1 MKAIIQDKYGNA
13 DCLRLGE
20 LDEPSI
26 GDDDVLV
33 RVHAAGI
40 DRGAW
45 HFMTGTP
52 LIGRV
57 GFGLRKPKAPVRGSE
72 LSGRIERVGNG
83 VTAYGKGEEVFG
95 IGEGTFAELCRAKAD
110 RVVPKPPSVSHEKA
124 AACPVSSVTALNAV
138 RAAHIKPGQ
147 RVLIFG
153 AAGGVGTFAVQL
165 ARHLGAEVTGVA
177 RPAKADIVR
186 DLGAQLEVT
195 GRYDVIIDTAGLRSV
210 GTLRSLL
217 TPRGTAVL
225 VGGEGGGRL
234 IMGLD
239 RNLRAVMVSP
249 FVGQRFAPILS
260 ITKRDDLDTIA
271 GLLADGSIKPVL
283 DRVVPLAET
292 PAAMQ
297 YLATGEARGKV
308 VVTVA
313 ST

>member
-33 RVHAAGI
+33 RVYAAGI

-83 VTAYGKGEEVFG
+83 VTAYGKGDEVFG

-110 RVVPKPPSVSHEKA
+110 RVVPKPPSVSHEQA

-177 RPAKADIVR
+177 RPAKAGIVR

-239 RNLRAVMVSP
+239 RNLRAVIVSP

-271 GLLADGSIKPVL
+271 GLLADGTIKPVL